1 MKPLLSLYKRELISY
16 FTSPIAYIFLI
27 IFLTLAGFFPLL
39 VSGYLQRG
47 EADLLPFFSWMPWL
61 FLILAPAIGMRLWSE
76 ERRQGTIELLLTLPI
91 LPWHAILAKFLA
103 ACSIAAIALLLT
115 FPMPLTANYLGN
127 PDNGAIL
134 TGYLGSFLLAA
145 SNLSIASFT
154 SILTRNQVIS
164 FILSLTIG
172 LFLVL
177 AGWPPI
183 TDLLVNWASQQ
194 LVDLIAS
201 FSIMY
206 HFDSLQRGILDLRDI
221 AYFLSLIAFG
231 LISTSVLLNSYRSNP

>member
-1 MKPLLSLYKRELISY
+1 MRPVASLYLRELISY
-16 FTSPIAYIFLI
+16 FTSPIAYIFII
-27 IFLTLAGFFPLL
+27 IFLVLAGFFPFL

-61 FLILAPAIGMRLWSE
+61 FLILSPAIGMRLWSE
-76 ERRQGTIELLLTLPI
+76 ERRLGTIELLLTLPI
-91 LPWHAILAKFLA
+91 QPWHAILAKFLA
-103 ACSIAAIALLLT
+103 AWTVATIAILLT

-134 TGYLGSFLLAA
+134 AGYLGTILLAGA
-145 SNLSIASFT
+145 NLSIASLT

-164 FILSLTIG
+164 FILSLTVG

-194 LVDLIAS
+194 LVDLVAS
-201 FSIMY
+201 FSIMH
-206 HFDSLQRGILDLRDI
+206 HFDSLQRGILDLRDV

-231 LISTSVLLNSYRSNP
+231 LISTSIILQSYRSNP